1 MVIAPNYRGSM
12 GYGREFREANRF
24 VMGKLDLDD
33 VVKSVDFIVGTGL
46 ADAKRIAVTGGS
58 FGGYL
63 TMCALTKHPDVWAA
77 GSALVPFLNW
87 FTEMANERDDLQ
99 YWDKQNMGDP
109 EKDKERLREASPIFS
124 IERIKAPVQMIAG
137 AHDPRCPVSETL
149 QARDELQR
157 LGKRADV
164 VIYEDEGHGF
174 LKLDNRLDAYKKNLQ
189 FLTIYLGK

>member
-1 MVIAPNYRGSM
+1 M
-12 GYGREFREANRF
+12 GQ
-24 VMGKLDLDD
+24 LDLAD
-33 VVKSVDFIVGTGL
+33 VVKGAEYLSKNSL
-46 ADAKRIAVTGGS
+46 ADPARIGITGGS

-63 TMCALTKHPDVWAA
+63 TMCALARYPSLWAA
-77 GSALVPFLNW
+77 GSAIVPFLNW
-87 FTEMANERDDLQ
+87 FTEIQNERDDLQ

-137 AHDPRCPVSETL
+137 AHNARCPVSETL

-164 VIYEDEGHGF
+164 VIYEDEGNGF

-189 FLTIYLGK
+189 FLTIYLGKYSRSAPKNRSHLKRIPSKL